1 MTDKRCKAGRRSCE
15 GCAGWVF
22 TTGAAKMRI
31 YNDLEGWEWVL
42 FLAVPVFTLLV
53 VGAVLLMI

>member
-1 MTDKRCKAGRRSCE
+1 
-15 GCAGWVF
+15 
-22 TTGAAKMRI
+22 MRI